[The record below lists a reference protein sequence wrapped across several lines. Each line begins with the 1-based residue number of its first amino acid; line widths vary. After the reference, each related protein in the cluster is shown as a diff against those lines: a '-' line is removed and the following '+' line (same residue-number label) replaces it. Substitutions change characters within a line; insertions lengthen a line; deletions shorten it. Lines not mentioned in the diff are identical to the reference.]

1 MCITDSKVKLVIP
14 TTSDSTAAAVTQQQE
29 ENQSAGELQTDERQ
43 FSPPVS
49 KEEIASDDLISVH
62 ESAGKTINTVPAEVK
77 DGIYVSFLVRSE
89 QIF

>member
-1 MCITDSKVKLVIP
+1 MIP
-14 TTSDSTAAAVTQQQE
+14 SAGDSTNAVTQQQQE

-62 ESAGKTINTVPAEVK
+62 ESAG
-77 DGIYVSFLVRSE
+77 
-89 QIF
+89 